1 MEKTYC
7 FGLKNITYLEDGR
20 GVPRALTKKQS
31 TPGSLKILGTPS
43 MCMSLMI
50 NRQTGDIYNY
60 LLLKACPKKCHRFI
74 LILQPKSRGWQSV
87 ECGYMLE
94 AGIAM
99 ISTSRMQD
107 LLYGR
112 STNRSRS
119 QGPLEKEVL
128 EGGDGPS

>member
-1 MEKTYC
+1 
-7 FGLKNITYLEDGR
+7 
-20 GVPRALTKKQS
+20 
-31 TPGSLKILGTPS
+31 
-43 MCMSLMI
+43 MCMSIMI
-50 NRQTGDIYNY
+50 NNY
-60 LLLKACPKKCHRFI
+60 LLLKACLKTCHPFI
-74 LILQPKSRGWQSV
+74 SILQPKSRGWQNV
-87 ECGYMLE
+87 EFGYMLE

-112 STNRSRS
+112 SANRSRS